1 MFIEHYCNLLFFFS
15 VLNTPIVTCSFALY
29 IVKSVK
35 ILAQEMSILAQLARC
50 WGVWVKNT
58 DVDFLPGASCSYD
71 IVNMMDRQLFETLA
85 TLDVVFRLA
94 ERISVI

>member
-1 MFIEHYCNLLFFFS
+1 MKFVE
-15 VLNTPIVTCSFALY
+15 
-29 IVKSVK
+29 
-35 ILAQEMSILAQLARC
+35 ILGQEMSILVQLARC

-58 DVDFLPGASCSYD
+58 DVDSLLRASCSYD
-71 IVNMMDRQLFETLA
+71 IVNMMDRQLFQTLA